1 MKKWLFGLVVLHA
14 VCGAAEIELFRDDE
28 GISHRLEE
36 IETASHVK
44 EKAHTLMWRRAESN
58 PKNENSGSLLE
69 ELDLTSVVLD
79 KVVNLG
85 KKMWTVVENGRPVV
99 NVRSAYANAL
109 PSGVRAEDLENF
121 SSLQFRSFRH
131 YGVNLYGVTVY
142 DVTYTLAHRF
152 GGQFNGQGAYIE
164 SATVLPQNVEVL
176 WGYNVNLNVEQV
188 SAVNLGTKGNP
199 VASLAM
205 ETALTVKTVMKEVRI
220 KHLHEF
226 RGDSAEVRSTEIN

>member
-1 MKKWLFGLVVLHA
+1 MKKWLLGLVVLQA
-14 VCGAAEIELFRDDE
+14 VSGAAEIELFRDDE
-28 GISHRLEE
+28 GISHRVEE
-36 IETASHVK
+36 IETATPVK
-44 EKAHTLMWRRAESN
+44 EGVKTLMARRAEPRSS
-58 PKNENSGSLLE
+58 NENAGGLLE
-69 ELDLTSVVLD
+69 ELDLAAVVLD

-99 NVRSAYANAL
+99 NVKTAYANAL

-131 YGVNLYGVTVY
+131 YGVNLYGITVY
-142 DVTYTLAHRF
+142 DITYTLAHRF

-188 SAVNLGTKGNP
+188 SAVNLGTKENP
-199 VASLAM
+199 IASLAM
-205 ETALTVKTVMKEVRI
+205 ETGLIVKTVMKEVRI

-226 RGDSAEVRSTEIN
+226 RGDSAAVRSTELN